1 MHLIFLSL
9 NLVLQLL
16 ENKITFFVLDLRVII
31 NVLKPERKSGFNI
44 FRYRKLKV
52 NLVNLVNLI
61 YS

>member
-1 MHLIFLSL
+1 MLMHLIFLSL

-31 NVLKPERKSGFNI
+31 NVLKQERKSGFNI

-52 NLVNLVNLI
+52 HLVNLI